1 MTELPL
7 SISAVTRDGICVRM
21 LERGTAV
28 PASATRVFTT
38 GKFLPSAVMAE
49 IVLGER
55 TWAKD
60 NKRLKKVRV
69 GGIKKSAAGIA
80 RISLKTEV
88 LEDGTLLIELF
99 DLGSHHKS
107 RKKIRAE
114 KWIPEAET
122 VDAAIKAAEE
132 HFEDDRRIDAN
143 SRIEGKARKTI
154 LIVDSL
160 KRADRKLLSESEWT
174 DVRGKTKDLKK
185 RIRVKPSDLSDVD
198 AKIIQEEIAGIQK
211 ILEKIDSS
219 AK

>member
-7 SISAVTRDGICVRM
+7 SISVATRDGICVRM
-21 LERGTAV
+21 MERGTKV

-38 GKFLPSAVMAE
+38 GRFLPTAVMAE
-49 IVLGER
+49 VVLGER

-69 GGIKKSAAGIA
+69 GGIKKSAGGIA

-99 DLGSHHKS
+99 DSGSHHKS
-107 RKKIRAE
+107 KKKIRPE
-114 KWIPEAET
+114 KWIPDADA
-122 VDAAIKAAEE
+122 VDAAVKAAEE

-143 SRIEGKARKTI
+143 CRIEGKARKTI
-154 LIVDSL
+154 LIVNSL
-160 KRADRKLLSESEWT
+160 KRADRKLLTEQELA
-174 DVRGKTKDLKK
+174 DVRSKAKDLKK
-185 RIRVKPSDLSDVD
+185 RIKVSPSKLSDVD
-198 AKIIQEEIAGIQK
+198 AKIIQEEVAAVLK
-211 ILEKIDSS
+211 TLEKIDSS